1 MNTILSQTSIR
12 SLFMTANRLVLM
24 PDWIQLGMDTCLFV
38 GTARVVREQ
47 RLAGRSGWQTQ
58 LHQLIFNGQMR
69 RNGATEMDRHNFWK
83 WIDTTNR
90 KWVDSSNRNGS
101 TTPTGNGSTAPTE
114 MDRQKMPFFCQN
126 WKWID
131 TFSAHWKW
139 IDTFFLLI
147 GNGSFDTCRVCVTSI
162 WCANYRLK
170 LRN

>member
-1 MNTILSQTSIR
+1 MNTILSQTIR

-83 WIDTTNR
+83 WIDNTNR

-101 TTPTGNGSTAPTE
+101 TKNAFFLSKLE
-114 MDRQKMPFFCQN
+114 MDRHFFCSLEM
-126 WKWID
+126 D
-131 TFSAHWKW
+131 RHFFSAHWKW
-139 IDTFFLLI
+139 FV
-147 GNGSFDTCRVCVTSI
+147 RHM
-162 WCANYRLK
+162 
-170 LRN
+170 